1 MTERFVL
8 VLVWLVRHLTCIY
21 VVPLG
26 YFSAAGIDWHRST
39 VESVLHIYY
48 VIWLE
53 RAGNQIWVLH
63 KGVLVF
69 AAT

>member
-39 VESVLHIYY
+39 VEYIYY

-53 RAGNQIWVLH
+53 RAGHQIWILH